1 MLAITQILELAKR
14 LGAQI
19 RVLYVNERAPYD
31 KLLFEELWTRLTK
44 GLQGCTGVPVPVFAL
59 VEGNANEEILRY
71 AKSSRVDLIAMPA
84 KDTTPFRRLFRRSTT
99 SFVLRN
105 AACPVWTLA
114 GGDRELAPTPRIV
127 CAVGQG
133 RGSRTI
139 VRNAEYL
146 ARRLQAH
153 LTLAYAVPELNEGVL
168 ARMSQDPPFLSTEM
182 ARRYLHGLALSVDSH
197 ADCRAEVGTESE
209 VYLRVAKDTQSNL
222 LILDRSLHA
231 GVSRLSRVLRRVGCG
246 TLFTDFTRKPV
257 ENISYTDIES
267 SEQLTFSS

>member
-1 MLAITQILELAKR
+1 MLATTQILELAKR
-14 LGAQI
+14 LSAQI
-19 RVLYVNERAPYD
+19 RVLYVNERVPYD
-31 KLLFEELWTRLTK
+31 KFLFEELWTRLK
-44 GLQGCTGVPVPVFAL
+44 EGLRDCSGVPVPVFAL
-59 VEGNANEEILRY
+59 VEGNANEEIVRY
-71 AKSSRVDLIAMPA
+71 AKSNGVDLIAMPA
-84 KDTTPFRRLFRRSTT
+84 RDTTPFRRLFHRSTT
-99 SFVLRN
+99 SFVVRN
-105 AACPVWTLA
+105 ETCPVWIVA
-114 GGDRELAPTPRIV
+114 DGNRELDQTPRIV

-209 VYLRVAKDTQSNL
+209 VYLRVAKETGSNL
-222 LILDRSLHA
+222 LILDRSVHA
-231 GVSRLSRVLRRVGCG
+231 GVSSLSRVLRRVGCG
-246 TLFTDFTRKPV
+246 TLFTDLTKNPWRTFLTR
-257 ENISYTDIES
+257 ISKAQS
-267 SEQLTFSS
+267 NLTFSS